1 MAEGCFASAT
11 AKGKKVETF
20 WGVITE
26 EIFAVEGVFGATAAS
41 CKGLADEGKMADR
54 EARMAEAM
62 WTPVKKV
69 PERAADEFMASGR

>member
-1 MAEGCFASAT
+1 
-11 AKGKKVETF
+11 
-20 WGVITE
+20 
-26 EIFAVEGVFGATAAS
+26 
-41 CKGLADEGKMADR
+41 MADR